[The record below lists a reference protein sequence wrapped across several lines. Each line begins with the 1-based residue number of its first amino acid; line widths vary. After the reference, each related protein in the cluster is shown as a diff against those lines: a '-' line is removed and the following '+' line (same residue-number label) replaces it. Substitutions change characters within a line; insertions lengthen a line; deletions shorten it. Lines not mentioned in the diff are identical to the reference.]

1 MANRPVFIPKIHGPA
16 LVEIINVDFDWSPG
30 LSISQ
35 KQRSIA
41 SLHRNFNN
49 LLPKERVLEVSSKSE
64 DELGRKLSAFNM
76 GVTSR
81 NGQFI
86 NVESLFQ
93 SSKVFTSAAG
103 IQGPFRDLMLMSPR
117 EAKQS
122 EKIKNSGQLK
132 HFSFR
137 PNGQRDDEIWEL
149 EPKTAFY
156 DWLYLNALNIVPW
169 KEEVLAYTAFTDIE
183 FNPSKSI
190 NCQAYSVALWC
201 ALNLRGLIE
210 GVVPSRDAFI
220 NLITQFTIHN
230 TSDGDTKNMSL
241 F

>member
-1 MANRPVFIPKIHGPA
+1 MANRPIFIPKIHGPT
-16 LVEIINVDFDWSPG
+16 LVEIVNVDFSWSPG

-35 KQRSIA
+35 KRRSIA
-41 SLHRNFNN
+41 SLHGSFSKRFPEAK
-49 LLPKERVLEVSSKSE
+49 LLEISSKSE

-76 GVTSR
+76 GITSK

-93 SSKVFTSAAG
+93 SSKVFTSSGG
-103 IQGPFRDLMLMSPR
+103 IQGPFRELMLAPPK

-122 EKIKNSGQLK
+122 EKLKNSGKLK

-137 PNGQRDDEIWEL
+137 PNEQRDEEVWEL

-169 KEEVLAYTAFTDIE
+169 NKEVLAYTAFTDIE

-201 ALNLRGLIE
+201 ALRLRGLLDGTI
-210 GVVPSRDAFI
+210 PPRDAFI
-220 NLITQFTIHN
+220 SLISRFDIHN
-230 TSDGDTKNMSL
+230 TSDGDKKNMSL

>member
-1 MANRPVFIPKIHGPA
+1 MANRPVFIPKTQGPA
-16 LVEIINVDFDWSPG
+16 LVEIVNVDFDWSPG
-30 LSISQ
+30 LAIVQ
-35 KQRSIA
+35 KQKSIA
-41 SLHRNFNN
+41 SLHDNFTKRFPEANI
-49 LLPKERVLEVSSKSE
+49 LEVSSKSE

-76 GVTSR
+76 GVSSR

-86 NVESLFQ
+86 SVESLFQ
-93 SSKVFTSAAG
+93 SSKVFTSAVG
-103 IQGPFRDLMLMSPR
+103 IQGPFRELMLLSPK

-122 EKIKNSGQLK
+122 EQLKNSGQLK
-132 HFSFR
+132 HFSYR
-137 PNGQRDDEIWEL
+137 PNELREEEIWAL

-169 KEEVLAYTAFTDIE
+169 QTDVLAYAAFTDIE

-201 ALNLRGLIE
+201 ALCLRGLID
-210 GVVPSRDAFI
+210 GVIPPRDAFI
-220 NLITQFTIHN
+220 RLISQFAIHN
-230 TSDGDTKNMSL
+230 TSDGDTQNMSL

>member
-1 MANRPVFIPKIHGPA
+1 MANRPVFIPKIQGPA
-16 LVEIINVDFDWSPG
+16 LVEIIYVDFDWSPG
-30 LSISQ
+30 LAMSQ
-35 KQRSIA
+35 KQKSVA
-41 SLHRNFNN
+41 SLHQNFTT
-49 LLPKERVLEVSSKSE
+49 LFPEAKVLEVSSKSE
-64 DELGRKLSAFNM
+64 VEMGKKLSAFNM

-93 SSKVFTSAAG
+93 SSKVFTSSDG
-103 IQGPFRDLMLMSPR
+103 VQGPFRELMSLSPK

-122 EKIKNSGQLK
+122 EKLKNSGQLK
-132 HFSFR
+132 YFSFR
-137 PNGQRDDEIWEL
+137 PNELRDEEIWEL

-169 KEEVLAYTAFTDIE
+169 KEEVLVYTAFTDIE
-183 FNPSKSI
+183 FNPGKSI

-201 ALNLRGLIE
+201 ALRLRGLLDGAI
-210 GVVPSRDAFI
+210 PQRDAFI
-220 NLITQFTIHN
+220 SLIEQFTIHN
-230 TSDGDTKNMSL
+230 TSDGDAKNMSL

>member
-1 MANRPVFIPKIHGPA
+1 MANRPVFIPKAEGPA
-16 LVEIINVDFDWSPG
+16 LVEIVNVDFAWSAG
-30 LSISQ
+30 LSLPQ
-35 KQRSIA
+35 KQKSIA
-41 SLHRNFNN
+41 SLHSNFRQRFPEAN
-49 LLPKERVLEVSSKSE
+49 VLEVSSKSE
-64 DELGRKLSAFNM
+64 AELGRNLSAFNM
-76 GVTSR
+76 GITSR

-86 NVESLFQ
+86 SVESLFQ
-93 SSKVFTSAAG
+93 SSKVFTSADG
-103 IQGPFRDLMLMSPR
+103 IKGPFRELMMMPPK

-122 EKIKNSGQLK
+122 ELLKNSGQLK

-137 PNGQRDDEIWEL
+137 PNEQREAEIWAL

-169 KEEVLAYTAFTDIE
+169 KEQLLTYKAFTDIE

-201 ALNLRGLIE
+201 ALRLRGLVNEVI
-210 GVVPSRDAFI
+210 PPHHAFI
-220 NLITQFTIHN
+220 SMIEQFTIHN
-230 TSDGDTKNMSL
+230 TSDGNTQNMSL